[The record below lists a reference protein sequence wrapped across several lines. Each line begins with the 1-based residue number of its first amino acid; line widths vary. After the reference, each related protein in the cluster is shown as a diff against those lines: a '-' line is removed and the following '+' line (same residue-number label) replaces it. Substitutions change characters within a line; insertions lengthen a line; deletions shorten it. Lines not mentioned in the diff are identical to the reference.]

1 MAVVPSGV
9 PSVVQGTRTQPAS
22 STAAAAATSARSTGR
37 SAVTVT
43 VPVAGS
49 TSTDSTP
56 SMAEIS
62 SVTATWQRAQDVPV
76 TVKVVEA
83 VKLGAVSD
91 GIGVLLGGGWCGVGM
106 KSRGGARVLSPGK
119 SPDCGSVAVTPVV
132 AVTAALTAAGSAEP
146 VTRTV

>member
-22 STAAAAATSARSTGR
+22 STAAATSARSTGR

-83 VKLGAVSD
+83 VEFVAVSD
-91 GIGVLLGGGWCGVGM
+91 SIGVRLRSGWCGVG
-106 KSRGGARVLSPGK
+106 GGDG
-119 SPDCGSVAVTPVV
+119 G
-132 AVTAALTAAGSAEP
+132 G
-146 VTRTV
+146 